1 MMRLGIDL
9 GGTNTVVGL
18 CTTDGK
24 LIDKLSAPT
33 PTGDS
38 AALCSTMRDLCR
50 TLCEK
55 HGLST
60 DEIERIGIGLPGAIV
75 KSTCTL
81 KFGTNLGMSNVCF
94 AHVFEPD
101 FSCTVAIDNDANCAA
116 LGEFAGGAGKGT
128 QNMLMVT
135 LGTGVGGGIV
145 LNGKLY
151 TGRED
156 LAGEIGHMVLVPN
169 GAPCNCG
176 RNGCFETYTSAT
188 GLIRLAREAME
199 QDQTSVLHDWTR
211 ETKLN
216 AKMVCDACDAGD
228 ALAQRVFSEYCD
240 YLACGLTN
248 LVNVFQP
255 DSIVI
260 GGGVAGYGEKLF
272 APLRERVHAEQ
283 FHVASEGTPIVGAM
297 LGNDAGII
305 GAALL

>member
-1 MMRLGIDL
+1 
-9 GGTNTVVGL
+9 
-18 CTTDGK
+18 
-24 LIDKLSAPT
+24 
-33 PTGDS
+33 
-38 AALCSTMRDLCR
+38 
-50 TLCEK
+50 
-55 HGLST
+55 
-60 DEIERIGIGLPGAIV
+60 
-75 KSTCTL
+75 
-81 KFGTNLGMSNVCF
+81 
-94 AHVFEPD
+94 
-101 FSCTVAIDNDANCAA
+101 
-116 LGEFAGGAGKGT
+116 
-128 QNMLMVT
+128 
-135 LGTGVGGGIV
+135 
-145 LNGKLY
+145 
-151 TGRED
+151 
-156 LAGEIGHMVLVPN
+156 
-169 GAPCNCG
+169 
-176 RNGCFETYTSAT
+176 FETYTSAT

-216 AKMVCDACDAGD
+216 AKMICDACDAGD